1 MTRTEQADRPDH
13 FSVEERVVDGVRVV
27 TVRGEIDHDVQDK
40 LRKALLGKDDE
51 PVPARIVA
59 DLTAVTF
66 MDSSGL
72 NVFVA
77 THQHVSTTSDAVG
90 WVRIAG
96 AQDSVMRVLQMTGV
110 DRIIGCYPTTEQALT
125 A

>member
-1 MTRTEQADRPDH
+1 MPPTEQAGPPDRLTSED
-13 FSVEERVVDGVRVV
+13 RMIDGVRVV
-27 TVRGEIDHDVQDK
+27 TLRGEIDHDVRDK
-40 LRKALLGKDDE
+40 LSEALVGE
-51 PVPARIVA
+51 EGPVPARTIA
-59 DLTAVTF
+59 DLSGVTF

-77 THQHVSTTSDAVG
+77 AYQQAQEADG

-96 AQDSVMRVLQMTGV
+96 AQESVLRVLHLTGV
-110 DRIIGCYPTTEQALT
+110 DELITCHPDTEQALI

>member
-1 MTRTEQADRPDH
+1 MPRTEQVDRPDRLT
-13 FSVEERVVDGVRVV
+13 VEDRMVEGVRVV
-27 TVRGEIDHDVQDK
+27 TLRGEIDHDVRDK
-40 LRKALLGKDDE
+40 LSEALLGE
-51 PVPARIVA
+51 EGPVPARIVA
-59 DLTAVTF
+59 DLSGVTF

-77 THQHVSTTSDAVG
+77 AYQQARDTDG

-96 AQDSVMRVLQMTGV
+96 AQESVLRVLHMTGV
-110 DRIIGCYPTTEQALT
+110 DELITCHLTTAQALT

>member
-1 MTRTEQADRPDH
+1 VTHPEHAERPERLSIEH
-13 FSVEERVVDGVRVV
+13 RVVDGVRVV
-27 TVRGEIDHDVQDK
+27 TLRGEIDHDVRAK
-40 LRKALLGKDDE
+40 LSTALLSQGE

-59 DLTAVTF
+59 DLSGVTF

-77 THQHVSTTSDAVG
+77 AHRQARTSEG

-96 AQDSVMRVLQMTGV
+96 AQESVLRVLQMTEV
-110 DRIIGCYPTTEQALT
+110 DSIISCYPTLERALT